1 MKTSLKTIAGTMKAG
16 PVAVPAPAKP
26 AAEKSYRVA
35 ETRATTRQLSGH
47 FPAEDVQAFRVLAAT
62 LDVDVQELLAESI
75 NMIFERHGVPN
86 RIVVTSGRRKR
97 TAS

>member
-1 MKTSLKTIAGTMKAG
+1 
-16 PVAVPAPAKP
+16 
-26 AAEKSYRVA
+26 
-35 ETRATTRQLSGH
+35 
-47 FPAEDVQAFRVLAAT
+47 
-62 LDVDVQELLAESI
+62 VQELLAESI